1 MNNINTYVPK
11 FEVGQTVLYING
23 DTYELGI
30 IKTLIPTESGYKYR
44 VWYHTGDTTAV
55 TDERLLHEIKNE
67 YAFRIIRRSANPMDI
82 SLSDSRKLAS
92 KIVDPF
98 RFYGEAYYEVEDWV
112 TACIEGY
119 HSNVPNIDH
128 EYLKCAVA
136 IEIQNYLDISG
147 IDYTDHTIRE
157 CIEACFDCY
166 ENSVINT
173 EFIQETVARYI
184 ANRPDDWNH
193 GEFR

>member
-1 MNNINTYVPK
+1 MYNINMDVPK

-119 HSNVPNIDH
+119 RADVPNIDH
-128 EYLKCAVA
+128 EYIKCAVA
-136 IEIQNYLDISG
+136 IEIQNYLEISG
-147 IDYTDHTIRE
+147 IDYNDHTIRE
-157 CIEACFDCY
+157 CTEACFDCY
-166 ENSVINT
+166 ENSVLNT

-184 ANRPDDWNH
+184 ANRPDDWNQ

>member
-1 MNNINTYVPK
+1 MNNINTDIPK
-11 FEVGQTVLYING
+11 FYVGQNVIYING

-82 SLSDSRKLAS
+82 SLSDSRKLAA

-98 RFYGEAYYEVEDWV
+98 RFYGDAYYEVEDWV

-119 HSNVPNIDH
+119 HSNVPNIEH

-147 IDYTDHTIRE
+147 IDYNDHTIRE
-157 CIEACFDCY
+157 CTEACFDCY

-184 ANRPDDWNH
+184 ANRSDDWNQ

>member
-1 MNNINTYVPK
+1 MNIINTNVPK
-11 FEVGQTVLYING
+11 FQVGQTVLYING

-67 YAFRIIRRSANPMDI
+67 YAFRVIRKSANPMDI
-82 SLSDSRKLAS
+82 DLSASRRLAA
-92 KIVDPF
+92 KIVAPF
-98 RFYGEAYYEVEDWV
+98 KFYGQAYYEVEDWI

-119 HSNVPNIDH
+119 HSDVPNIDY
-128 EYLKCAVA
+128 EYLKCAIY
-136 IEIQNYLDISG
+136 IEVQDYLNRSG
-147 IDYTDHTIRE
+147 IDHNDHTIRE
-157 CIEACFDCY
+157 CTDACFECY
-166 ENSVINT
+166 ENSVLNN

-184 ANRPDDWNH
+184 ANRPDDWAK
-193 GEFR
+193 GEFS